1 MTKKKQSEHT
11 EVEDGEIVEPKEAP
25 EGTKPVDASHSEAGT
40 AKDGDKAQDGA
51 KAEEYLNDL
60 KRLQA
65 DFENY
70 KKRQNEAEKSLK
82 GYLIQGLILDIIPV
96 LDNFQAATNHV
107 PEADKSSPWVVGI
120 QYIEKQLETVLV
132 EHGVTLIEPGIGE
145 TFDPS
150 KHEAIEKETEE
161 SEPLEDGDEIKDII
175 SQVRQKGYQLGDK
188 VIRAAKVTIR

>member
-1 MTKKKQSEHT
+1 MTKKKQSEHIQEEVVDT
-11 EVEDGEIVEPKEAP
+11 EPVETIEA
-25 EGTKPVDASHSEAGT
+25 EGTEQVVVD
-40 AKDGDKAQDGA
+40 
-51 KAEEYLNDL
+51 KAEEYLQDL

-107 PEADKSSPWVVGI
+107 PGAEKSSPWVVGI

-132 EHGVTLIEPGIGE
+132 EHGVTLIEPSIGE

-161 SEPLEDGDEIKDII
+161 SEPLKDGDEIKDII